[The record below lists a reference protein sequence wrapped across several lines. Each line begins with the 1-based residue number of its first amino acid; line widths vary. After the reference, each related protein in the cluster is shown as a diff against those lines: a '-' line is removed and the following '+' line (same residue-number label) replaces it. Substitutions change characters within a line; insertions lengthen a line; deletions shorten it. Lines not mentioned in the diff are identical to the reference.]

1 MLWRFLIFKTK
12 FRDLSANSKKVIKYV
27 DEWQMIRSVLLYC
40 NESISLGEMYQF
52 DVLSLF
58 VFKLKSY

>member
-1 MLWRFLIFKTK
+1 
-12 FRDLSANSKKVIKYV
+12 
-27 DEWQMIRSVLLYC
+27 MIRSVLLYC

-52 DVLSLF
+52 DVLILF